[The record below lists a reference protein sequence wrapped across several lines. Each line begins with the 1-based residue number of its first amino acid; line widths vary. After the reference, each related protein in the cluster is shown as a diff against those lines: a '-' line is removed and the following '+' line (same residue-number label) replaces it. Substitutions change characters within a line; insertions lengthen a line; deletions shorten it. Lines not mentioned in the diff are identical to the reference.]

1 MLGSDK
7 HNKVGLI
14 FRSSKEYVIRYQK
27 SSSVH
32 RIRDLGAEI
41 EPMNIYLF
49 IVSGTGQEA
58 LLAEEEDESSK
69 TPPVPTNMAA
79 IVTSRNNHLL
89 LQEPSPLP
97 PPHPSFPNGTLFPP
111 HPLKVQTKT
120 PPSPFLSSPPD
131 NHIFNLCRN
140 LTPSRA
146 FSRLHGLG
154 SMRSSFKNRI
164 TMNWAACCP

>member
-97 PPHPSFPNGTLFPP
+97 PPIL
-111 HPLKVQTKT
+111 
-120 PPSPFLSSPPD
+120 PSPTAPSSL
-131 NHIFNLCRN
+131 HIL
-140 LTPSRA
+140 
-146 FSRLHGLG
+146 
-154 SMRSSFKNRI
+154 
-164 TMNWAACCP
+164 